1 MTHFRTL
8 LYPLIV
14 LCTPFM
20 NATDTTPIELAKPT
34 LDVGIIVSD
43 LDKAKTFY
51 GDVLGFKP
59 AAPIPLPDGT
69 VITRYTNGTSSIKL
83 RAFPNAAAYPAP
95 VRKAIGFRLITF
107 FVDDF
112 DGILTR
118 VAAHGAPAPTPMDA
132 GHDGIKF
139 TFASD
144 PDGNQIELV
153 SLPPG
158 KTAAETDR
166 IQVGLTVSDP
176 EKSRAFYGKI
186 LGFHEEK
193 PISPK
198 PLNGDLEYIFTAG
211 KSNVKFWKGDG
222 ADLPKHTGNI
232 TDAQG
237 FRYFTF
243 IVKDVDAV
251 YASAKASGA
260 TVAMPPTDLG
270 KIARIMMLADP
281 DGNWIEFAARKAQ

>member
-1 MTHFRTL
+1 MSRLPRL

-14 LCTPFM
+14 LSTPLM
-20 NATDTTPIELAKPT
+20 STDTTPMELVKPT

-43 LDKAKTFY
+43 LDKAKAFY
-51 GDVLGFKP
+51 GDALGFKP
-59 AAPIPLPDGT
+59 AAPIALPDGS

-83 RAFPNAAAYPAP
+83 RAFPNAGKYPAA
-95 VRKAIGFRLITF
+95 VRKAIGFRLINF
-107 FVDDF
+107 VVDDF
-112 DGILTR
+112 DGVLAR
-118 VAAHGAPAPTPMDA
+118 VAAQGTAPPKPMEV
-132 GHDGIKF
+132 GHDGMKY
-139 TFASD
+139 TFATD

-158 KTAAETDR
+158 KTAAEYDR
-166 IQVGLTVSDP
+166 IQVGLTVADP

-193 PISPK
+193 PLSPK
-198 PLNGDLEYIFTAG
+198 ALNGDLEYIFTAG
-211 KSNVKFWKGDG
+211 KSNIKFWKGDG
-222 ADLPKHTGNI
+222 VDLPKHTGNI
-232 TDAQG
+232 TDAIG

-251 YASAKASGA
+251 YAAAKASGA
-260 TVAMPPTDLG
+260 AVAMPPTDLG
-270 KIARIMMLADP
+270 KIARIMMLSDP